1 MLLVLI
7 VVSSITEIFAVG
19 SIIPFITILT
29 KQSAVTDTEGYS
41 VLAGFL
47 YGMGIDPYR
56 NALLVLTVLFLF
68 AIVFSSA
75 VRLLLLVAETRLAF
89 AAGNDI
95 SVDMYR
101 RTLYQPYEAHLVA
114 NSSDVV
120 SGVLIKAKRM
130 IGAVIIP
137 VIRIVN
143 AFFLLLVFFIFF
155 INIEPLFFLVGVSVF
170 GLVYALIGL
179 SFKRKLLLAGEIE
192 NREHRQVMQV
202 LQEGLGG
209 IRDVILDRSQDFHV
223 RLFADSD
230 HKLRSASAQSTL
242 LASYPRYFIE
252 TLAIS
257 AFALTGFLIAR
268 SGQAMTD
275 SLPFLASIAMA
286 VQRLLPVLQT
296 AFQGWANLKS
306 ISPMLADI
314 LRSLETPVSFD
325 LGEASEP
332 IALRES
338 LAFHNVSFRYQTS
351 DVANLSEIN
360 FIIRKGERIGVVG
373 ATGSGKST
381 LIDISMGL
389 LEPASGS
396 VLVDGVPLSRRNI
409 GSWQRSLAHVP
420 QSIFLADATIAEN
433 IALGQAKES
442 IDQDLLIQAAKQA
455 QIYDHIRSLPQGFDA
470 RIGER
475 GVRISGGQR
484 QRIGIA
490 RALYKRADII
500 ILDEA
505 TSALD
510 NDTER
515 SVMQSVE
522 SMSEDITV
530 IIVAHRI
537 STLHQCDRI
546 IELERGRVKRICT
559 YQELLNGG

>member
-1 MLLVLI
+1 M
-7 VVSSITEIFAVG
+7 
-19 SIIPFITILT
+19 
-29 KQSAVTDTEGYS
+29 
-41 VLAGFL
+41 
-47 YGMGIDPYR
+47 
-56 NALLVLTVLFLF
+56 
-68 AIVFSSA
+68 
-75 VRLLLLVAETRLAF
+75 
-89 AAGNDI
+89 
-95 SVDMYR
+95 
-101 RTLYQPYEAHLVA
+101 
-114 NSSDVV
+114 
-120 SGVLIKAKRM
+120 
-130 IGAVIIP
+130 
-137 VIRIVN
+137 
-143 AFFLLLVFFIFF
+143 
-155 INIEPLFFLVGVSVF
+155 
-170 GLVYALIGL
+170 
-179 SFKRKLLLAGEIE
+179 
-192 NREHRQVMQV
+192 
-202 LQEGLGG
+202 
-209 IRDVILDRSQDFHV
+209 
-223 RLFADSD
+223 
-230 HKLRSASAQSTL
+230 
-242 LASYPRYFIE
+242 
-252 TLAIS
+252 
-257 AFALTGFLIAR
+257 
-268 SGQAMTD
+268 
-275 SLPFLASIAMA
+275 
-286 VQRLLPVLQT
+286 
-296 AFQGWANLKS
+296 
-306 ISPMLADI
+306 
-314 LRSLETPVSFD
+314 
-325 LGEASEP
+325 
-332 IALRES
+332 
-338 LAFHNVSFRYQTS
+338 SFRYQTS